1 MKFFSAAAVLL
12 TAVCMNAQTIDLS
25 GQWRFSL
32 DEKDAGVSK
41 EWFAGKLPG
50 DDKIQLPGAIQ
61 SQGYGEDPGPDTD
74 WVGDVR
80 QDVWDAPKY
89 KPYRTEENFKFPFF
103 LQPDKYYKGASWQQ
117 KTVTIPQDWQGKHIT
132 LTLERP
138 HWETTVWV
146 DSKRAGSCDYL
157 SIPHRYD
164 LSELLTPGRHR
175 LTIRVDNRMIVDVG
189 HNSHSVTDHT
199 QSNWNGIVGSIKL
212 SAEEPVFIEDLQ
224 VYPDIDADKAN
235 VKIAVKNNA
244 GISRETRL
252 NVKAFYKDKLACSES
267 KKLEL
272 TGKTASAEIILSG
285 LEKRWDEFNPNLY
298 RVEAELKAGK
308 FISKADAHFGMREI
322 ETRGSKFY
330 LNDRHIFF
338 RGTLE
343 CCIFPKTGYPP
354 TTTDEWER
362 IIKICKAHGL
372 NHIRFHSWCPPEAAF
387 KAADKLGFYYQVECS
402 SWANQSTKLGVGLPI
417 DEWIYDEA
425 DAVLKEYG
433 NHPSFIL
440 FAYGNEPG
448 GPQRG
453 GKYLKDWVNHYK
465 QKDSRRLV
473 TSAAGWPVI
482 EQNQFHVTHHNVRI
496 QGWGEELNSRINSKP
511 PETQTDYSKPISKY
525 SNTPIISHEIGQWC
539 VYPNFDEI
547 KKYDGYLKPKNFEV
561 FRDLLK
567 DKGMLEKAED
577 FLMASGK
584 LQTLCYKEDIESA
597 LRTEGFGGFQLLD
610 LHDFPGQGTALVGV
624 LDPFWDSKP
633 YVSPEEYRQFSGAI
647 VPLARMAKRT
657 FTTSGTFNA
666 QIDVSHFGADN
677 LNNVKLHWSL
687 ENENGKVFKKGVMW
701 RYDMP
706 AGGLYTFGDIS
717 FDLAGIPAPSKYT
730 LKTEI
735 EGTKA
740 KNSWDI
746 WVYPEEVKTENE
758 EVLQANS
765 LNPEV
770 LEHLSEGGNVLLE
783 IDTSLVKTDV
793 ELGFSSIFWNT
804 AWTQGQAP
812 HTLGILCD
820 PQHPALKHFPTEYH
834 SSWQWSLPIQNAAA
848 MKLERLPEGVEP
860 IVQIVPD
867 WFAPEKLGI
876 VFEAKVGSGKI
887 LAASVDM
894 TTSIDKS
901 PSIRQLKASL
911 LSYMGSDKFSPEV
924 SVSAEQIQKLF
935 RDPGFMDK
943 AGAEVVKTNSAH
955 SGRSG
960 SNVLDG
966 KPSTIW
972 HTSWGGGKIPHPH
985 EIHLKIDYSAKIKGL
1000 TILPRQD
1007 GNTNGYIKKCSVYA
1021 KQSGSWG
1028 KPVWQGSFKRN
1039 MEKKLVSFDKPVKAK
1054 YFRIVSEEGFAGED
1068 YTSIAEIK
1076 LLPAE

>member
-1 MKFFSAAAVLL
+1 MKFYSAAAVLL
-12 TAVCMNAQTIDLS
+12 AAVCINAQTIDLS

-32 DEKDAGVSK
+32 DEKDVGVSK
-41 EWFAGKLPG
+41 EWFSGELPG
-50 DDKIQLPGAIQ
+50 DDTLRLPGAIQ
-61 SQGYGEDPGPDTD
+61 SQGYGEEPGPDTE

-89 KPYRTEENFKFPFF
+89 EPYRTEENFKFPFF
-103 LQPDKYYKGASWQQ
+103 LQPDKYYKGPAWQQ

-146 DSKRAGSCDYL
+146 DSKKAGSCDYL
-157 SIPHRYD
+157 STPHRYD
-164 LSELLTPGRHR
+164 LSDLLTPGRHR
-175 LTIRVDNRMIVDVG
+175 ITIRVDNRMIVDVG

-199 QSNWNGIVGSIKL
+199 QSNWNGIVGSLKL
-212 SAEEPVFIEDLQ
+212 CAEDPVFIDDMQ
-224 VYPDIDADKAN
+224 VYPNIEASSAK
-235 VKIAVKNNA
+235 VKIKINNND
-244 GISRETRL
+244 GGNRETRL
-252 NVKAFYKDKLACSES
+252 IVKAFSDNKLACSES

-272 TGKTASAEIILSG
+272 EGKTASAEFVLSG
-285 LEKRWDEFNPNLY
+285 LEERWDEFSPNLY

-308 FISKADAHFGMREI
+308 FISKADDHFGMREI

-330 LNDRHIFF
+330 LNGRHIFF

-354 TTTDEWER
+354 TSVDEWER

-387 KAADKLGFYYQVECS
+387 EAADRLGFYYQVECS

-433 NHPSFIL
+433 NHPSFVL

-453 GKYLKDWVNHYK
+453 GKFLKDWVNHYK
-465 QKDSRRLV
+465 HKDSRRLV

-511 PETQTDYSKPISKY
+511 PETQTDYSSPVSKY

-567 DKGMLEKAED
+567 DKGMLDQAED

-610 LHDFPGQGTALVGV
+610 LHDFPGQGTALIGV

-633 YVSPEEYRQFSGAI
+633 YVSPEEYKQFSGAI

-666 QIDVSHFGADN
+666 QIDVSHFGPEN
-677 LNNVKLHWSL
+677 LNNAKLHWSL
-687 ENENGKVFKKGVMW
+687 ENQNGKVFKKGLMW
-701 RYDMP
+701 KYSMP
-706 AGGLYTFGDIS
+706 AGGLYTLGDIS
-717 FDLAGIPAPSKYT
+717 FELSGLPAPAKYT

-735 EGTKA
+735 EETNA

-746 WVYPEEVKTENE
+746 WVYPEEVNMEKGK
-758 EVLQANS
+758 VLEASS

-770 LEHLSEGGNVLLE
+770 LKHLSRGGDVLLE
-783 IDTSLVKTDV
+783 IDPSLVKTDV

-820 PQHPALKHFPTEYH
+820 PEHPALKHFPTEYH
-834 SSWQWSLPIQNAAA
+834 SNWQWSDPIRHAAA
-848 MKLERLPEGVEP
+848 MKLERLPDGIDP
-860 IVQIVPD
+860 IVQVVPD
-867 WFAPEKLGI
+867 WFAPEKLGLA
-876 VFEAKVGSGKI
+876 FEAKVGGGSL
-887 LAASVDM
+887 LAV
-894 TTSIDKS
+894 SIDMKEDMLRRL
-901 PSIRQLKASL
+901 PSRQLKASL
-911 LSYMGSDKFSPEV
+911 LSYMNSDKFSPDT

-935 RDPGFMDK
+935 REPGFMDM

-955 SGRSG
+955 SGRG
-960 SNVLDG
+960 GANVLDG
-966 KPSTIW
+966 NPNTIW
-972 HTSWGGGKIPHPH
+972 HTSWGQGKIPHPH
-985 EIHLKIDYSAKIKGL
+985 EIHLKIDYPAKVKGL
-1000 TILPRQD
+1000 KILPRQD
-1007 GNTNGYIKKCSVYA
+1007 GNKNGLIKKCSIYA
-1021 KQSGSWG
+1021 KLSGSWG
-1028 KPVWQGSFKRN
+1028 KPVWQGSFERN
-1039 MEKKLVSFDKPVKAK
+1039 MDEKSVSFDKPVKAK
-1054 YFRIVSEEGFAGED
+1054 HFRIVSEEGFAD
-1068 YTSIAEIK
+1068 DQYSSIAEIE